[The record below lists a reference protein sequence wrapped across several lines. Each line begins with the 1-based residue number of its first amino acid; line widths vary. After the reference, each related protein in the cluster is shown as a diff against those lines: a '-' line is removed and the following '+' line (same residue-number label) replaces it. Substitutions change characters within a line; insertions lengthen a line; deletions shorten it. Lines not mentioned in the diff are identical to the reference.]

1 MRQLEGEK
9 KMSNGRVYLAGP
21 ITSLSYDETIGWR
34 EYAKLELEKYSIDGF
49 SPMRAKAF
57 LSNESS
63 VKDSYEQ
70 SKIAVTTEQ
79 KALSTDLGITTRDR
93 MDVME
98 ADLVL
103 VNLLDA
109 KTVSIGTMIELG
121 WADMSRT
128 PVVLVMEDF
137 GENIHE
143 HGIVRAVSGLRVN
156 TLEAGLTLIKAIL
169 LP

>member
-1 MRQLEGEK
+1 MGK
-9 KMSNGRVYLAGP
+9 RVYLAGP
-21 ITSLSYDETIGWR
+21 ITGLSYGETVDWR
-34 EYAKLELEKYSIDGF
+34 EHAKLELEKYGIDGF

-57 LSNESS
+57 LAGEKS
-63 VKDSYEQ
+63 VQDSYEQ

-93 MDVME
+93 MDVMVS
-98 ADLVL
+98 DLVL
-103 VNLLDA
+103 VNLLGA

-128 PVVLVMEDF
+128 TVVLVMEDS
-137 GENIHE
+137 GNIHE
-143 HGIVRAVSGLRVN
+143 HGILRAVSGLRVN
-156 TLEAGLTLIKAIL
+156 TLEAGLNMVKVTL